1 MRITSSYGIEIKKQN
16 TSFRKT
22 LDVFRAAVAYLV
34 PVFDSV
40 YEELAEIPDKNRRF
54 NTAEHFVHSTKK
66 NTARFDFDRRF
77 PKMPSYL
84 RRSAIQ
90 SALGSVMSY
99 RARLALWEAEG
110 NGAGNGKGEGTG
122 KPVLT
127 AEQHAMPAFYREV
140 MYREGEPGEDA
151 AYLKLYDGKD
161 WVWCRV
167 RLSHTDMEY
176 LRKHWAGKGASAP
189 VLEKRYK
196 KYFLRFS
203 FTEEVEL
210 SKTETGGQR
219 ICAVD
224 LGINTDAVCTVM
236 KSDGT
241 VLGRRFIDFP
251 GEKDHLNHILGR
263 IRKAQREHGSRNVR
277 SFWAYAARV
286 NGEHA
291 KKAGKAIAAY
301 AQEMGADVIVFEH
314 LGIHGRIHGSK
325 KQRLALWRKQDIQ
338 EVCTRQAHRAGI
350 HISRICAW
358 NTSALAYDGSGKVE
372 RDGKNH
378 SLCRFSGGKQYN
390 CDLSASYNIG
400 ARYLIREIMKPLPET
415 ARSYVEAKVPSL
427 KRRISC
433 VYADLIKLMEVMRE
447 AAA

>member
-1 MRITSSYGIEIKKQN
+1 MTGRTGSGAGSAFPIRTWNISGNTGQGKARLPRFWRRDIRN
-16 TSFRKT
+16 TSC
-22 LDVFRAAVAYLV
+22 VF
-34 PVFDSV
+34 P
-40 YEELAEIPDKNRRF
+40 
-54 NTAEHFVHSTKK
+54 
-66 NTARFDFDRRF
+66 
-77 PKMPSYL
+77 L
-84 RRSAIQ
+84 RRKWSCQRQKPAARG
-90 SALGSVMSY
+90 SALWIS
-99 RARLALWEAEG
+99 
-110 NGAGNGKGEGTG
+110 
-122 KPVLT
+122 
-127 AEQHAMPAFYREV
+127 
-140 MYREGEPGEDA
+140 
-151 AYLKLYDGKD
+151 
-161 WVWCRV
+161 
-167 RLSHTDMEY
+167 
-176 LRKHWAGKGASAP
+176 
-189 VLEKRYK
+189 
-196 KYFLRFS
+196 
-203 FTEEVEL
+203 
-210 SKTETGGQR
+210 
-219 ICAVD
+219 
-224 LGINTDAVCTVM
+224 
-236 KSDGT
+236 
-241 VLGRRFIDFP
+241 
-251 GEKDHLNHILGR
+251 
-263 IRKAQREHGSRNVR
+263 KAQREHGSGNVR

-358 NTSALAYDGSGKVE
+358 NTSALAFDGSGKVE

-378 SLCRFSGGKQYN
+378 SLCRFTGGKQYN

-400 ARYLIREIMKPLPET
+400 ARYLIRETIKPLPET